1 MIALSLF
8 ILPILAGL
16 VMLNSPSLSA
26 KRLASAIG
34 LVMILI
40 VSAAWIRSAY
50 GITDEFHLSL
60 IEKIGFN
67 ASFLL
72 SGPSLAMA
80 LLTAVAAFLIPIT
93 AFGKDHDSPHRF
105 YGWMMVMIG
114 AMMGAFITT
123 NALFFYL
130 CYELALIPI
139 FFMIL
144 KWGQGEHL
152 TKIVTRFFLYTLFG
166 SLFML
171 LSILYVQSTMEVASF
186 EMADMIKAAN
196 ALSSAEQGWIL
207 AGFFIAFAVK
217 MPVFPFHSWQPSTY
231 DHAPIQGTM
240 MLAAVML
247 KMATF
252 GLAYWVL
259 PMVPQGIKEHGQWAV
274 VLSVISVIYASLM
287 AINQK
292 RLKLLIAYSSV
303 AHVGMISA
311 GLLSNTDQGTV
322 GGYFEMFS
330 HGLLAIA
337 LFAVYTMIENRVG
350 HDKMNEMGGIR
361 TSNPTFAFLFF
372 ILVMGSVAL
381 PFTSGFVGEFLLI
394 QGLSHISLLWAGIAG
409 LSVILGAAYMLRGFQ
424 KMMLGNNTTP
434 FAALSSAELWVLGGA
449 VVLVILLGIY
459 PAPLLNLIQMTF

>member
-1 MIALSLF
+1 MIALSIF
-8 ILPILAGL
+8 ILPLLSGL
-16 VMLNSPSLSA
+16 VLLNSPSIPSR
-26 KRLASAIG
+26 KIASGIG
-34 LVMILI
+34 LTMTLLVT
-40 VSAAWIRSAY
+40 VAWIRLAY
-50 GITDEFHLSL
+50 GITDEFHLIL
-60 IEKIGFN
+60 MERIGFN
-67 ASFLL
+67 ASFQM
-72 SGPSLAMA
+72 SGPSTAMA
-80 LLTAVAAFLIPIT
+80 LLTSLAAFLIPIT
-93 AFGKDHDSPHRF
+93 SFSSNQVSAHRF
-105 YGWMMVMIG
+105 YGWMMIMIG

-139 FFMIL
+139 FFIML
-144 KWGQGEHL
+144 KWGHGQHL
-152 TKIVTRFFLYTLFG
+152 VKIVTRFFLYTLFG

-171 LSILYVQSTMEVASF
+171 LSMLYVQSTMEFPSF
-186 EMADMIKAAN
+186 ELVDMIKAAN
-196 ALSSAEQGWIL
+196 ALSAQEQGWVF

-231 DHAPIQGTM
+231 DHSPIQGTM

-259 PMVPQGIKEHGQWAV
+259 PMVPKGISEHGQWAV
-274 VLSVISVIYASLM
+274 VLSVISVVYASLM

-292 RLKLLIAYSSV
+292 RFKMLIAYSSV

-311 GLLSNTDQGTV
+311 GLLSNTDQGTI

-337 LFAVYTMIENRVG
+337 LFSVYSIINHRIG
-350 HDKMNEMGGIR
+350 HDQMNEMGGIR
-361 TSNPTFAFLFF
+361 TTNPTFAFLFF

-394 QGLSHISLLWAGIAG
+394 QGLSHISLVWAGIAG

-424 KMMLGNNTTP
+424 KMMLGSAATP
-434 FAALSSAELWVLGGA
+434 FAALTREESWMLGGL
-449 VVLVILLGIY
+449 VLTVIVLGIY

>member
-1 MIALSLF
+1 MIALSIF
-8 ILPILAGL
+8 ILPLIAGML
-16 VMLNSPSLSA
+16 LLNSPSLPA
-26 KRLASAIG
+26 KKITSSIGLAMTLLVVASWVRLAYG
-34 LVMILI
+34 VTEEFQLPLI
-40 VSAAWIRSAY
+40 S
-50 GITDEFHLSL
+50 
-60 IEKIGFN
+60 KIGFH
-67 ASFLL
+67 AHFLL
-72 SGPSLAMA
+72 SGPAMTMA
-80 LLTAVAAFLIPIT
+80 LLTSLAAFLIPIT
-93 AFGKDHDSPHRF
+93 TFKREVEAAHRYF
-105 YGWMMVMIG
+105 GWMLIMIG

-139 FFMIL
+139 FFMML
-144 KWGQGEHL
+144 KWGNGQHL
-152 TKIVTRFFLYTLFG
+152 NKVITRFFLYTLFG

-171 LSILYVQSTMEVASF
+171 LSMLYIQSTMDVASF
-186 EMADMIKAAN
+186 QMEDMIKAAN
-196 ALSSAEQGWIL
+196 ALSSTEQGWIF

-217 MPVFPFHSWQPSTY
+217 MPIFPFHSWQPSTY
-231 DHAPIQGTM
+231 DHSPIQGTM
-240 MLAAVML
+240 LLAAVML

-259 PMVPQGIKEHGQWAV
+259 PMVPQGIADHGQWAI

-292 RLKLLIAYSSV
+292 RYKLLIAYSSV

-311 GLLSNTDQGTV
+311 GLLSNTDQGTI

-337 LFAVYTMIENRVG
+337 LFAVFAIIEQRVG
-350 HDKMNEMGGIR
+350 HDKMGEMGGIR
-361 TSNPTFAFLFF
+361 TANPTFAFLFF

-394 QGLSHISLLWAGIAG
+394 QGLAHTSILWAGIAG

-424 KMMLGNNTTP
+424 KMMLGNGSTSFET
-434 FAALSSAELWVLGGA
+434 LSTAECWLLGGLVAA
-449 VVLVILLGIY
+449 VIILGIY

>member
-1 MIALSLF
+1 MIALSIF
-8 ILPILAGL
+8 ILPLIAGL
-16 VMLNSPSLSA
+16 LLLNRVTEEFQLP
-26 KRLASAIG
+26 
-34 LVMILI
+34 LI
-40 VSAAWIRSAY
+40 S
-50 GITDEFHLSL
+50 
-60 IEKIGFN
+60 KIGFH

-72 SGPSLAMA
+72 SGPSMAMA
-80 LLTAVAAFLIPIT
+80 LLTSLAAFLIPIT
-93 AFGKDHDSPHRF
+93 TFGKEVAAAHRYF
-105 YGWMMVMIG
+105 GWMMIMIG

-139 FFMIL
+139 FFIML
-144 KWGQGEHL
+144 KWGNGQHL
-152 TKIVTRFFLYTLFG
+152 NKVITRFFLYTLFG

-171 LSILYVQSTMEVASF
+171 LSLLYIQSTMDVASF

-196 ALSSAEQGWIL
+196 ALSSAEQGWIF

-231 DHAPIQGTM
+231 DHSPIQGTM
-240 MLAAVML
+240 LLAAVML

-259 PMVPQGIKEHGQWAV
+259 PMVPQGIAEHGQWAV

-292 RLKLLIAYSSV
+292 RFKLLIAYSSV

-311 GLLSNTDQGTV
+311 GLLSNTDQGTI

-330 HGLLAIA
+330 HGILAIA
-337 LFAVYTMIENRVG
+337 LFGVYSIIENRIG

-394 QGLSHISLLWAGIAG
+394 QGLAHTSLLWAGIAG

-424 KMMLGNNTTP
+424 KMMLGNGNTP
-434 FAALSSAELWVLGGA
+434 FETLSISEYWILGGLVAA
-449 VVLVILLGIY
+449 VIILGIY

>member
-8 ILPILAGL
+8 ILPLLTGL
-16 VMLNSPSLSA
+16 VMLNSPSLPS
-26 KRLASAIG
+26 KKLASAIG
-34 LVMILI
+34 AIMTLLV
-40 VSAAWIRSAY
+40 VGAWVRTAY
-50 GITDEFHLSL
+50 GVTDQFHIGL

-72 SGPSLAMA
+72 SGPSIAMA
-80 LLTAVAAFLIPIT
+80 LLTSLAAFLIPIT
-93 AFGKDHDSPHRF
+93 SFGKDQEASHRF
-105 YGWMMVMIG
+105 YGWMMVMVG

-144 KWGQGEHL
+144 KWGHGENL

-171 LSILYVQSTMEVASF
+171 LSMLYVQSTMEVPSF

-196 ALSSAEQGWIL
+196 ALSSSEQGWIF

-231 DHAPIQGTM
+231 DRSPIQGTM
-240 MLAAVML
+240 LLAAVML

-274 VLSVISVIYASLM
+274 VLSVISIIYASLM
-287 AINQK
+287 AISQK

-303 AHVGMISA
+303 AHVGMIAA
-311 GLLSNTDQGTV
+311 GLLSNTEQGTV

-337 LFAVYTMIENRVG
+337 LFAVYTIIENRVG

-424 KMMLGNNTTP
+424 KMMLGNGNTP
-434 FAALSSAELWVLGGA
+434 FETLSISEYWILGGLVAA
-449 VVLVILLGIY
+449 VIILGIY